1 LIANIDGF
9 VGPLKALF
17 YAETDQVHR
26 FICSVTREN
35 IGDMLN
41 GVYVKDGNQPKM
53 FLGVVNS

>member
-1 LIANIDGF
+1 MQKQIKYIGLS
-9 VGPLKALF
+9 
-17 YAETDQVHR
+17 VHNQC
-26 FICSVTREN
+26 IELSPEK